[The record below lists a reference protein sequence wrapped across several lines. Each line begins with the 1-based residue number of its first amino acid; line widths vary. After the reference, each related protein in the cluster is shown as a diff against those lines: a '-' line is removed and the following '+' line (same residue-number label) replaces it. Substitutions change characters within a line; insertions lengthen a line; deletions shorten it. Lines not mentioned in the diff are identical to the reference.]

1 MANSWSFLY
10 DELKMDEK
18 RDSSQD
24 YWYEDG
30 FSLTGN
36 PSAAQDT
43 ISFGSSS
50 ADTIYLGSHVPGGM
64 GDDHISFNLPMIVTG
79 KPSSYQ

>member
-36 PSAAQDT
+36 PGAASSDT
-43 ISFGSSS
+43 INFTGMSS
-50 ADTIYLGSHVPGGM
+50 AVHAADTVPMDGILGGVGQ
-64 GDDHISFNLPMIVTG
+64 DIVTF
-79 KPSSYQ
+79 S